1 MRNESDKTDC
11 ETEIM
16 GSILNWLKQIWH
28 PSCPQSAAHSSRS
41 DQRGF
46 DRYAVS
52 FPVIISGK
60 DVKGG
65 ENHEKTVLHDI
76 SGSGAMFMSQTPEK
90 YYPGQLLKVSIMLD
104 GTNDV
109 RARIRTE
116 ATVIRIHH
124 NGTLVAENRP
134 DSASTGIAVQFDR
147 SFEFERIDNS
157 DYRSNG

>member
-1 MRNESDKTDC
+1 MRNFFQ
-11 ETEIM
+11 
-16 GSILNWLKQIWH
+16 WLKRIWH
-28 PSCPQSAAHSSRS
+28 PSCPPSAAQISRS

-52 FPVIISGK
+52 FPVIISGR
-60 DVKGG
+60 DVKGA

-76 SGSGAMFMSQTPEK
+76 SGSGALFMSQTPEK
-90 YYPGQLLKVSIMLD
+90 YYPGQLLKISIMLD

-124 NGTLVAENRP
+124 NGTL
-134 DSASTGIAVQFDR
+134 ASETCTEEVPTGIAVQFDR

>member
-1 MRNESDKTDC
+1 MRNFFQ
-11 ETEIM
+11 
-16 GSILNWLKQIWH
+16 WLKRIWR
-28 PSCPQSAAHSSRS
+28 PSCPPCTAQNSQS

-60 DVKGG
+60 DVKGA

-76 SGSGAMFMSQTPEK
+76 SGSGAMFMSQTPGK

-124 NGTLVAENRP
+124 NGTLLTEVRP
-134 DSASTGIAVQFDR
+134 DGMSTGIAVQFDR